1 MLKKILIS
9 AAVIA
14 ACTASPSMASNMG
27 YYYPSFSAYLPI
39 DPSYEDMQ
47 RYIQEYEDYVQGCR
61 DDVDT
66 ILQAKQQA
74 DSEVEMAI
82 SQYNMSHSMY

>member
-1 MLKKILIS
+1 MIKKILIS

-14 ACTASPSMASNMG
+14 ICTASPALASNMG
-27 YYYPSFSAYLPI
+27 YYYPSFSAYLPL

-47 RYIQEYEDYVQGCR
+47 RYIQEYENYVQGCR
-61 DDVDT
+61 DDIDT

-74 DSEVEMAI
+74 DSEVEMEI
-82 SQYNMSHSMY
+82 QRYKMSHMY